1 MTTLLIVIVIGYI
14 LPLKIFLLMG
24 TWELIK
30 GYFKF
35 GKRDMKDPD
44 GILSF
49 QILAG
54 MGVVPV
60 GNIVMLVL
68 LAYTEYQE
76 HQEKAK

>member
-1 MTTLLIVIVIGYI
+1 MTILLFVIVIGYI

-35 GKRDMKDPD
+35 GNRDKKDPD

-60 GNIVMLVL
+60 GNIIMLVL
-68 LAYTEYQE
+68 YIYTEYQE
-76 HQEKAK
+76 RQSK